1 MKSGLRK
8 CEGLKEEEDSIW
20 MGNEESSLI
29 HNRFGEEIYSF
40 SVLLRESNYLSQLN
54 NLFHPLKY
62 M

>member
-1 MKSGLRK
+1 MRSGLRK

-40 SVLLRESNYLSQLN
+40 SVLLRESN
-54 NLFHPLKY
+54 
-62 M
+62 